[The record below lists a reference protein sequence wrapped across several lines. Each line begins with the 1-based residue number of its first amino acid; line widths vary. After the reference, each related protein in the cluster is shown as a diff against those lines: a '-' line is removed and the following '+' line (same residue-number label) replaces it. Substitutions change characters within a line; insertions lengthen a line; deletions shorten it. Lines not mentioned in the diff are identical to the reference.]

1 MYRAQVLLIPV
12 ILASNMIGVSPPR
25 PAGAAPVTTYLTG
38 AGSTFAAPF
47 LGRVLATYERSSP
60 VRITYRAIGSGAGI
74 QQFIANKLD
83 FAVSDTPMNLAERAQ
98 ALGTGG
104 PVAQLPV
111 LLGSVAVSYNLPG
124 LRSGPALRLDG
135 PTLAAIFAG
144 ELRRWDDPAIARLN
158 PGVRLPGL
166 DLLPVHRADS
176 SGTTYIFTD
185 YLSAVSTTWQRRV
198 GRGKLVAWPAGL
210 GGTKTSGVAAAIIA
224 HPGAIGY
231 GELNYMVN
239 TSLPL
244 ARLRNRAGSFVG
256 PMRAAVQAAAAAF
269 PYVDADHFSIV
280 DAPGAT
286 SYPIAGYSWALVR
299 AHQTNRE
306 QGRGMLDLLRW
317 IVTTAQGYAT
327 ALNYVPMPAQAQ
339 AQALHLL
346 HVVRAG

>member
-1 MYRAQVLLIPV
+1 MAF
-12 ILASNMIGVSPPR
+12 
-25 PAGAAPVTTYLTG
+25 YLTG

-47 LGRVLATYERSSP
+47 LGRVLATYERSNP

-83 FAVSDTPMNLAERAQ
+83 FAVSDTPMNAAERAQ
-98 ALGTGG
+98 ASATGG
-104 PVAQLPV
+104 TVAQLPI
-111 LLGSVAVSYNLPG
+111 LLGAVAVSYNLPG
-124 LRSGPALRLDG
+124 LRSGPALQLDG

-144 ELRRWDDPAIARLN
+144 DIRRWDDPAIARLN
-158 PGVRLPGL
+158 PGVLLPAI

-185 YLSAVSTTWQRRV
+185 YLSAASAGWQREV

-239 TSLPL
+239 ISLPL
-244 ARLRNRAGSFVG
+244 VRLQNRAGGFVG
-256 PMRAAVQAAAAAF
+256 PVRSAVQAAAAAF
-269 PYVDADHFSIV
+269 PRVDSEHFSIV
-280 DAPGAT
+280 NAPGLG

-306 QGRGMLDLLRW
+306 QGRGVLDLLRW
-317 IVTTAQGYAT
+317 LVTTAQAYAT
-327 ALNYVPMPAQAQ
+327 PLNYVPMPAQAQ
-339 AQALHLL
+339 EQALHLL